1 MVILMLNQKNKGLYN
16 TEFEIIQSN
25 NIVGKAFIEGKMG
38 TMEAIIKGEV
48 YNKSFKLNHANKIL
62 PGKSTK
68 FRPYNIFEGEGSV
81 GEIFQTEHK
90 RNIFSKYEY
99 TKSIY
104 EGKEYECYPVG
115 IGNKIVFLVYNE
127 NKQIAQIEKD
137 LTIYNDLH
145 NYKIYSINDTFI
157 TVLMCLY
164 GYINS
169 SYKPGEKEIKS
180 VLKGYSKTFNKE
192 LLAKYNP
199 NWINENA

>member
-1 MVILMLNQKNKGLYN
+1 M
-16 TEFEIIQSN
+16 
-25 NIVGKAFIEGKMG
+25 
-38 TMEAIIKGEV
+38 
-48 YNKSFKLNHANKIL
+48 
-62 PGKSTK
+62 
-68 FRPYNIFEGEGSV
+68 
-81 GEIFQTEHK
+81 
-90 RNIFSKYEY
+90 
-99 TKSIY
+99 
-104 EGKEYECYPVG
+104 
-115 IGNKIVFLVYNE
+115 FLVYNE

-169 SYKPGEKEIKS
+169 SYKLGEKEIKS